1 MKHIQRTI
9 CHDEDQAKALQ
20 GLTQLIVYPGLP
32 PPIDPAHFACN
43 GRLESGV
50 ILFLVGM
57 I

>member
-9 CHDEDQAKALQ
+9 CHDEDQAKDLQ
-20 GLTQLIVYPGLP
+20 GLTQIIVYPGLP